1 MKVLQFGTGRFL
13 RGFFGPIFMQSEDN
27 LRVTMLQ
34 SRAVS
39 QSGDAM
45 RENIRGGVPVL
56 VRGLRGE
63 ELVDTIQEISVYD
76 EILRLG
82 MEEDLPA
89 LLNVVCDPEM
99 EWIVSNTT
107 EAGMKLENDE
117 PNSRKNF
124 AMPMKSFPARLC
136 YLLRCRFESGHSA
149 PVVMP
154 TELVEDN
161 GEVLKGLVT
170 EQARRWGEDDS
181 FLTWLNT
188 NVQWLTTLVDRMVVD
203 VPSDHELANHPMAVM
218 TEPYSLL
225 AIKQPEKETP
235 QTASVSEILDRA
247 DGVVTGVLWTDD
259 LKPIALQKVR
269 VLNGLHTAMVARGL
283 PQGVQT
289 VNQFM
294 EDEQRSAWIRRLLDD
309 EILPLIDGRVSD
321 GTKYAEEVL
330 TRFRNP
336 FFRHRLADIAMAHA
350 TKLQTRLEPS
360 RNEFIERFGSE
371 PEILTAILRCDFGKI
386 D

>member
-13 RGFFGPIFMQSEDN
+13 RGFFGPIFMQSGDD

-39 QSGDAM
+39 KSGDAM

-56 VRGLRGE
+56 VRGLRGD
-63 ELVDTIQEISVYD
+63 ELVDVVEELSVYD

-82 MEEDLPA
+82 VDEDLPA
-89 LLNVVCDPEM
+89 LLNLACDREM

-107 EAGMKLENDE
+107 EAGLKLEDGE
-117 PNSRKNF
+117 PKSGILIQ
-124 AMPMKSFPARLC
+124 SFPARLC
-136 YLLRCRFESGHSA
+136 YLLRCRFESGQTA

-161 GEVLKGLVT
+161 GQVLKGLVI

-181 FLTWLNT
+181 FLDWLESD
-188 NVQWLTTLVDRMVVD
+188 VQWLTTLVDRMVVD

-225 AIKQPEKETP
+225 AIKQPENESP
-235 QTASVSEILDRA
+235 QTAKVREILDRA
-247 DGVVTGVLWTDD
+247 NGVVTEVLWTDD

-269 VLNGLHTAMVARGL
+269 VLNGLHTAMVAHGL

-294 EDEQRSAWIRRLLDD
+294 DDEERSAWIRRLLDD
-309 EILPLIDGRVSD
+309 EILPVIKGRVSD
-321 GTKYAEEVL
+321 GSKYAEEVL

-350 TKLQTRLEPS
+350 TKLRTRLEPT
-360 RNEFIERFGSE
+360 RNEFVERFGKE
-371 PEILTAILRCDFGKI
+371 PEILSEILRGDFGKI
-386 D
+386 E